1 MHPHAFPHSVGAVS
15 SWQDM
20 QPGLQE
26 VRQHGMACAIDQPIA
41 GVSAFAVPVFD
52 YNSHIAIALTV
63 IGPTGGFEPDGC
75 CDNAR
80 ILKEVAADISVRLGS
95 SQSASMP

>member
-26 VRQHGMACAIDQPIA
+26 VRQHGMARAIDQPIA

-52 YNSHIAIALTV
+52 YNGHKRPYRDCPHHHWSDRR
-63 IGPTGGFEPDGC
+63 F
-75 CDNAR
+75 
-80 ILKEVAADISVRLGS
+80 
-95 SQSASMP
+95 